1 MSGPNQTAIDQSF
14 CQRFRVCLTGGN
26 GSAPVVWISD
36 QTDISIL
43 SYLSAVR
50 GVRQLPTR
58 ISDEE
63 LEQKIAD
70 GFGSQGG
77 AVTRLQSDA
86 KNGSLNDEAK
96 VDSIIVKE
104 INGIILDCIRKGASD
119 IHFEP
124 GERELLC
131 RARLDGMLVEH
142 KHLPREQVAETLSRI
157 KIMSGLDIAEKRRPQ
172 DGRIRFPVDDR
183 TVDIRVSI
191 IPTDFGEK
199 AVLRLLDKQS
209 LRLNLRELG
218 FSPSQFQLFVERIA
232 LPYGIILVTGP
243 TGSGK
248 TTTLYAV
255 LQHLKS
261 PAVNISTVEDPIE
274 YNLEGIS
281 QTQVKPDINLTFAAM
296 LRAILRQDPNI
307 IMIGEIRDRETLD
320 IAIQASLTGH
330 LVLSTVHTN
339 SAVATVTRL
348 LDMGAEPYLLASSL
362 KLIVAQRLVRKLC
375 QQCASNRLDDLYHTA
390 ARKLVTTLT
399 DGARSSTGC
408 SACSSTGYRGRT
420 AIYELLP
427 IDEEIS
433 VAINAG
439 ASEQEILSLARRGGF
454 QTMAETASTLV
465 NSGVTCPIEVLRE
478 LGS

>member
-1 MSGPNQTAIDQSF
+1 MSRFGESGFDQAF
-14 CQRFRVCLTGGN
+14 CQRFRVCPTNGN
-26 GSAPVVWISD
+26 DSAPLVWISD
-36 QTDISIL
+36 ETDISIL
-43 SYLSAVR
+43 NYLSALSGAR
-50 GVRQLPTR
+50 TLPTR

-63 LEQKIAD
+63 LERKICD
-70 GFGSQGG
+70 CFG
-77 AVTRLQSDA
+77 LQERAKASSAFDA
-86 KNGSLNDEAK
+86 KSNNPAQELKTDSL
-96 VDSIIVKE
+96 IIKE
-104 INGIILDCIRKGASD
+104 INSIILDCIRLGASD

-131 RARLDGMLVEH
+131 RCRLDGMLLEH
-142 KHLPREQVAETLSRI
+142 KRIARERVAETLSRI

-172 DGRIRFPVDDR
+172 DGRIRFPVDSR

-209 LRLNLRELG
+209 LRLDLKELG
-218 FSPSQFQLFVERIA
+218 FSCSQLKLFVERIA
-232 LPYGIILVTGP
+232 QPNGIILVTGP

-261 PAVNISTVEDPIE
+261 PSVNISTVEDPIE
-274 YNLEGIS
+274 YNLEGIN

-339 SAVATVTRL
+339 SSAATVTRL
-348 LDMGAEPYLLASSL
+348 QDIGAEPYLLASSL

-375 QQCASNRLDDLYHTA
+375 PQCLSDQLDDSYHAA
-390 ARKLVTTLT
+390 ARRLGITLEP
-399 DGARSSTGC
+399 GARSADGC

-427 IDEEIS
+427 LDSEIGA
-433 VAINAG
+433 AINSG
-439 ASEQEILSLARRGGF
+439 ACEQEILSMARRCSF
-454 QTMAETASTLV
+454 QTMAETAAGLI
-465 NSGVTCPIEVLRE
+465 NSGITSPIEILRE